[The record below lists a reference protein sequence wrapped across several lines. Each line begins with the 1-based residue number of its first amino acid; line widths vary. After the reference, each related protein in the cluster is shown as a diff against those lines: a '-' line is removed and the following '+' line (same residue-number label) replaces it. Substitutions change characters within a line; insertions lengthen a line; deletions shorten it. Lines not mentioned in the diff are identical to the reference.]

1 MQSGS
6 GVLHVSDG
14 RRATSTGLTLVEF
27 LIATSI
33 MAFVALGVAAMF
45 PAALRS
51 VITGGNVTK
60 ATALAQEMAEMIRL
74 DAAQSG
80 GFDSL
85 ISNYNGMNTT
95 TVNYNCLTG
104 TVANRTPAQKWKC
117 DIVATAAQESG
128 RGLPAGYGTVAVTC
142 INANGTGNASNP
154 CTTDL
159 RQVIVT
165 VTWQSTDSR
174 SVSVVTNVA
183 RPNPDPN

>member
-1 MQSGS
+1 M
-6 GVLHVSDG
+6 SDG

-45 PAALRS
+45 PAALRT
-51 VITGGNVTK
+51 VVTGGNVTK
-60 ATALAQEMAEMIRL
+60 ATALAREMNEMIRL
-74 DAAQSG
+74 DAAQSAT
-80 GFDSL
+80 FDSL

-95 TVNYNCLTG
+95 TVIYDCLTG
-104 TVANRTPAQKWKC
+104 IAANRTPAQKWKC
-117 DIVATAAQESG
+117 DIVATAAQQSG

-142 INANGTGNASNP
+142 VNPDGTSNASNP
-154 CTTDL
+154 CTTDI
-159 RQVIVT
+159 RRVTAT
-165 VTWQSTDSR
+165 VTWQSTSSR